1 MAEGYIELS
10 NVKKSFGPKHVL
22 NGVTLSV
29 PKGHSLVVI
38 GGSGT
43 GTLNLSGGS
52 ITATGAVHQTC
63 GSPMPRARAS
73 DPVWSR
79 WP

>member
-29 PKGHSLVVI
+29 PQLSLI
-38 GGSGT
+38 H
-43 GTLNLSGGS
+43 
-52 ITATGAVHQTC
+52 I
-63 GSPMPRARAS
+63 
-73 DPVWSR
+73 
-79 WP
+79 